1 MNRLDDLMNELAE
14 AQREAEELKNSENI
28 EEITA
33 CVNKIKT
40 IKAKIEL
47 EKTKQKPEEVNNNG
61 DLDDEET
68 IININE
74 VFARALI
81 GNKLNEDEEK
91 EIRNLMV
98 EGEKNKG
105 GVLVPSDIQTK
116 IIELQRNEFDIRP
129 YLNIEPVGSNK
140 GARPIQTNE
149 PKAAGFASVDEGAEI
164 QALYE
169 PEFGDIEYNIR
180 KYAGYLP
187 MTTELLEDSPE
198 NIIDFVTKWMSKNEL
213 NTYNYQ
219 VFNGTGTKSAVGI
232 LTEATKSSGK
242 LKNCVEKLDTTP
254 TIKTFKKVF
263 NKDLEDLA
271 SDNIYILTNA
281 DGYDFLDGLE
291 DKRGIPYLKPD
302 VTKASG
308 LAFNGKTIVKVPS
321 KFLGN
326 VTDSDKQRVPFIIG
340 DLKALYTLYDR
351 KQMSVAS
358 TQIGGDAWRKDQAE
372 LKGIFRFDGQLIDT
386 KAVKILLVDQT
397 KLV

>member
-14 AQREAEELKNSENI
+14 AQKEAEKLENSENI

-61 DLDDEET
+61 GSDDDEAIVNT
-68 IININE
+68 SE
-74 VFARALI
+74 VFAKALV
-81 GNKLNEDEEK
+81 GNTLNEDEK
-91 EIRNLMV
+91 NEIKNLMI

-105 GVLVPSDIQTK
+105 GVLVPEDVQTK
-116 IIELQRNEFDIRP
+116 IIEFQRNQFDIRP
-129 YLNIEPVGSNK
+129 YLNIEPVGTNK
-140 GARPIQTNE
+140 GSRPIEENQPE
-149 PKAAGFASVDEGAEI
+149 AEGFASVDEGAEI
-164 QALYE
+164 QLLHE
-169 PEFGDIEYNIR
+169 PEFGDVSYSIR
-180 KYAGYLP
+180 DYAGYIPVTKDLID
-187 MTTELLEDSPE
+187 DSPE
-198 NIIDFVTKWMSKNEL
+198 NILAFIEKWMAKNEL

-219 VFNGTGTKSAVGI
+219 VFNGTGNKSAVGI

-242 LKNCVEKLDTTP
+242 LKDCIKKMDTTP
-254 TIKTFKKVF
+254 TIKTFKTVF

-271 SDNIYILTNA
+271 SDNIHIFTNA

-308 LAFNGKTIVKVPS
+308 LSFDGKTIVKVPS
-321 KFLGN
+321 KFLKN

-340 DLKALYTLYDR
+340 DLKALYTFYDR
-351 KQMSVAS
+351 KQMSVES
-358 TQIGGDAWRKDQAE
+358 TTIGGDAWRKNNVE
-372 LKGIFRFDGQLIDT
+372 LKGVFRFDGQLIDVG
-386 KAVKILLVDQT
+386 AVKILLVDKT

>member
-14 AQREAEELKNSENI
+14 AQKEAEKLENSENI

-47 EKTKQKPEEVNNNG
+47 EKTKQKPKEVNNNDG
-61 DLDDEET
+61 SDDDQVIVNT
-68 IININE
+68 SE
-74 VFARALI
+74 VFAKALV
-81 GNKLNEDEEK
+81 GNTLNEDEK
-91 EIRNLMV
+91 NEIKNLMI

-105 GVLVPSDIQTK
+105 GVLVPEDVQTK
-116 IIELQRNEFDIRP
+116 IIEFQRNQFDIRP
-129 YLNIEPVGSNK
+129 YLNVEPVGTNK
-140 GARPIQTNE
+140 GSRPIEENQPE
-149 PKAAGFASVDEGAEI
+149 AEGFASVDEGAEI
-164 QALYE
+164 QLLHE
-169 PEFGDIEYNIR
+169 PEFGDVSYSIR
-180 KYAGYLP
+180 DYAGYIPVTKDLID
-187 MTTELLEDSPE
+187 DSPE
-198 NIIDFVTKWMSKNEL
+198 NILAFIEKWMAKNEL

-219 VFNGTGTKSAVGI
+219 VFNGTGNKSAVGI

-242 LKNCVEKLDTTP
+242 LKDCIKKMDTTP
-254 TIKTFKKVF
+254 TIKTFKTVF

-271 SDNIYILTNA
+271 SDNIHIFTNA

-308 LAFNGKTIVKVPS
+308 LSFDGKTIVKVPS
-321 KFLGN
+321 KFLKN

-340 DLKALYTLYDR
+340 DLKALYTFYDR
-351 KQMSVAS
+351 KQMSVES
-358 TQIGGDAWRKDQAE
+358 TTIGGDAWRKNNVE
-372 LKGIFRFDGQLIDT
+372 LKGVFRFDGQLIDVG
-386 KAVKILLVDQT
+386 AVKILLVDKT

>member
-14 AQREAEELKNSENI
+14 AQKEAEKLENSENI

-61 DLDDEET
+61 GSGDDEVIVNT
-68 IININE
+68 SE
-74 VFARALI
+74 VFAKALV
-81 GNKLNEDEEK
+81 GNTLNEDEK
-91 EIRNLMV
+91 NEIKNLMI

-105 GVLVPSDIQTK
+105 GVLVPEDVQTK
-116 IIELQRNEFDIRP
+116 IIEFQRNQFDIRP
-129 YLNIEPVGSNK
+129 YLNVEPVGTNK
-140 GARPIQTNE
+140 GSRPIEENQPE
-149 PKAAGFASVDEGAEI
+149 AEGFASVDEGAEI
-164 QALYE
+164 QLLHE
-169 PEFGDIEYNIR
+169 PEFGDVSYSIR
-180 KYAGYLP
+180 DYAGYIPVTKDLID
-187 MTTELLEDSPE
+187 DSPE
-198 NIIDFVTKWMSKNEL
+198 NILAFIEKWMAKNEL

-219 VFNGTGTKSAVGI
+219 VFNGTGNKSAVGI

-242 LKNCVEKLDTTP
+242 LKDCIKKMDTTP
-254 TIKTFKKVF
+254 TIKTFKTVF

-271 SDNIYILTNA
+271 SDNIHIFTNA

-302 VTKASG
+302 VTKSSG
-308 LAFNGKTIVKVPS
+308 LSFDGKTIVKVPS
-321 KFLGN
+321 KFLKN

-340 DLKALYTLYDR
+340 DLKALYTFYDR
-351 KQMSVAS
+351 KQMSVES
-358 TQIGGDAWRKDQAE
+358 TTIGGDAWRKNNVE
-372 LKGIFRFDGQLIDT
+372 LKGVFRFDGQLIDVG
-386 KAVKILLVDQT
+386 AVKILLVDKT

>member
-74 VFARALI
+74 VFARALV
-81 GNKLNEDEEK
+81 GNALNEDEK
-91 EIRNLMV
+91 NEIKNLMV

-105 GVLVPSDIQTK
+105 GVLVPTDVQTK
-116 IIELQRNEFDIRP
+116 IIEFQRNQFDIRP
-129 YLNIEPVGSNK
+129 YLNIEPVGTNK
-140 GARPIQTNE
+140 GSRPIEENQPE
-149 PKAAGFASVDEGAEI
+149 AQGFASVDEGAEI
-164 QALYE
+164 QALHE
-169 PEFGDIEYNIR
+169 PEFGDVNYAIR
-180 KYAGYLP
+180 DYAGYIPVTKDLVD
-187 MTTELLEDSPE
+187 DSPE
-198 NIIDFVTKWMSKNEL
+198 NILAFIEKWMAKNEL

-242 LKNCVEKLDTTP
+242 LKDCVEKLDTTP

-271 SDNIYILTNA
+271 SDNIHIFTNA

-308 LAFNGKTIVKVPS
+308 LSFDGKTIVKVPS

-340 DLKALYTLYDR
+340 DLKALYTFYDR
-351 KQMSVAS
+351 KQMSVES
-358 TQIGGDAWRKDQAE
+358 TTIGGDAWRKNNVE
-372 LKGIFRFDGQLIDT
+372 LKGVFRFDGQLVDLGAI
-386 KAVKILLVDQT
+386 KILLVDQT
-397 KLV
+397 KLI